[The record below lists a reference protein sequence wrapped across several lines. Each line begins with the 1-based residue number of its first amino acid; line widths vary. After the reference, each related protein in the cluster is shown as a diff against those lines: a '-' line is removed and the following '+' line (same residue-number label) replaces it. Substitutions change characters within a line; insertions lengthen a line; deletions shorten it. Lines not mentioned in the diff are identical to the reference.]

1 MITGE
6 TKTKID
12 DVWQKMWEGG
22 ITNPI
27 EVISQLTYLMFMRS
41 LDGKEYEIEQMET
54 LVGEKQ
60 NHIFPEHYTNA
71 AGIEIAGDQ
80 LRWSRFKDLPAT
92 QMHKVVSEF
101 AFPFIKSVG
110 DGTSF
115 SKSMES
121 ATFGIP
127 SAKTLEKAVTGI
139 DELFESY
146 IQRTDDLGDLYE
158 YMLSKL
164 STAGTNGQFRTPKH
178 IRAMMVKLLDPKPQ
192 QLICDPACGTAG
204 FLISAAEHIRENNG
218 QFRTPKHIRAMM
230 VKLLDPKPQQLIC
243 DPACGTAGFLISAAE
258 HIRENHGAEMTA
270 EDWACYSGEN
280 GTSQFTGFEMD
291 QTMLRIS
298 AMNLML
304 HGAEMSDVRY
314 MDSLSKNNA
323 VKDKFDLILANPPF
337 TGSVDVE
344 DINPDLKAI
353 VDSKQT
359 ELLFVSLFL
368 RMLKRGGRCACIVPN
383 GVLFRTNS
391 KAYTQLRR
399 ELVESQK
406 LEAVIFMPS
415 GVFKPYS
422 GVSTAI
428 LVFTKTDSGGTDK
441 VWLYNMEGDG
451 FTLDDKRDPD
461 EKHDDVPDI
470 LARWANLAGEEER
483 VRTEKSFLVTRE
495 ELAEN
500 DYDFSFNKYTETVYE
515 RIEYP
520 PTEQILA
527 ELADLNK
534 QIAEG
539 LEELSK
545 MLGRSL

>member
-1 MITGE
+1 MITGA
-6 TKTKID
+6 TKSKID

-22 ITNPI
+22 ITNPL

-41 LDGKEYEIEQMET
+41 LDEKECEIEQLET
-54 LVGEKQ
+54 ALDEEQV
-60 NHIFPEHYTNA
+60 HIFPKTYKSA
-71 AGIEIAGDQ
+71 AGIEISGEK
-80 LRWSRFKDLPAT
+80 LRWRSFKDLPAM
-92 QMHKVVSEF
+92 QMHKIISEF
-101 AFPFIKSVG
+101 AFPFIKEVG

-121 ATFGIP
+121 ATFGIQ

-139 DELFESY
+139 DELFEKY
-146 IQRTDDLGDLYE
+146 VERTDDLGDLYE

-178 IRAMMVKLLDPKPQ
+178 IRSMMVELLDPKPQ

-204 FLISAAEHIRENNG
+204 FLISAAEHVRCNYE
-218 QFRTPKHIRAMM
+218 TK
-230 VKLLDPKPQQLIC
+230 
-243 DPACGTAGFLISAAE
+243 
-258 HIRENHGAEMTA
+258 MTA
-270 EDWACYSGEN
+270 EDWDCYSGESDK
-280 GTSQFTGFEMD
+280 SQFTGFEMD

-304 HGAEMSDVRY
+304 HGAEKSDVRY
-314 MDSLSKNNA
+314 LDSLSKNNTL
-323 VKDKFDLILANPPF
+323 KDTFDLILANPPF
-337 TGSVDVE
+337 TGSVDIE
-344 DINPDLKAI
+344 DINPNLKAI
-353 VDSKQT
+353 VNSKQT

-383 GVLFRTNS
+383 GILFRTNS
-391 KAYTQLRR
+391 KAYTQLRK
-399 ELVESQK
+399 ELVENQK
-406 LEAVIFMPS
+406 LEAIIYMPS

-428 LVFTKTDSGGTDK
+428 LVFTKIDAPGGTDK

-451 FTLDDKRDPD
+451 YTLDDKRNENETNNDI
-461 EKHDDVPDI
+461 PDI
-470 LARWANLAGEEER
+470 LERWNSLDEENNR
-483 VRTEKSFLVTRE
+483 SRAEKSFLITRE

-500 DYDFSFNKYTETVYE
+500 DYDFSFNKYAETIYE

-520 PTEQILA
+520 PTSEILA
-527 ELADLNK
+527 DLAELNK

-539 LEELSK
+539 LKELE
-545 MLGRSL
+545 SLLEKGVDDE

>member
-1 MITGE
+1 MITGA

-22 ITNPI
+22 ITNPL

-41 LDGKEYEIEQMET
+41 LDEKEFEIEQMET
-54 LVGEKQ
+54 LMGEKQ
-60 NHIFPEHYTNA
+60 SHIFPERYTNA

-178 IRAMMVKLLDPKPQ
+178 IRAMMVKLL
-192 QLICDPACGTAG
+192 G
-204 FLISAAEHIRENNG
+204 
-218 QFRTPKHIRAMM
+218 
-230 VKLLDPKPQQLIC
+230 PKPQQLIC

-258 HIRENHGAEMTA
+258 HIRENHEKEMTA

-280 GTSQFTGFEMD
+280 GTPQFTGFEMD

-304 HGAEMSDVRY
+304 HKAEMSDVRY

-323 VKDKFDLILANPPF
+323 IKDKFDLILANPPF

-368 RMLKRGGRCACIVPN
+368 RMLKLGGRCACIVPN

-399 ELVESQK
+399 ELVENQK
-406 LEAVIFMPS
+406 LEAVIYMPS

-428 LVFTKTDSGGTDK
+428 LVFTKTDAGGTDK

-461 EKHDDVPDI
+461 EKHDDIPDI

-483 VRTEKSFLVTRE
+483 ARTEKSFLVTRE

-539 LEELSK
+539 LEELNK
-545 MLGRSL
+545 MLGGGLR